1 MMHGTYVDQLGAQRD
16 CDLDT
21 VKVLARGVS
30 GIRNGWSGLLAWV
43 PDHNVVVEFR
53 SSAPDIRG
61 DSLDEASQVD
71 RAYAAEN
78 YRLPPELLDTYL

>member
-1 MMHGTYVDQLGAQRD
+1 MHGTYVDYSGDERD

-30 GIRNGWSGLLAWV
+30 GIRKGWSGLLAWV
-43 PDHNVVVEFR
+43 PEHNVVVEFR
-53 SSAPDIRG
+53 SSVPDIRG
-61 DSLDEASQVD
+61 NSLDEASQVD

-78 YRLPPELLDTYL
+78 YGLAAGVLNTYL